1 MARGEITQFGFL
13 IFPGFPMAC
22 LTSMIEPL
30 RAANEIAGRTA
41 FDWKVVSEDGK
52 RVEASAKVW
61 FEPDLVLDDCDG
73 LEHLFLL
80 SGPSSKFVEPVTSD
94 GKLRKLARH
103 GAVIGAVSGGVF
115 PLARSGLLEGHTASV
130 HWCYEAAFATE
141 FPNLDATEDVIAIN
155 GRRMT
160 ASGAAAAFD
169 LSLHLIEASLGA
181 GVATEVACWFQHP
194 LVRGQGVS
202 QRKPTFA
209 AESTNDMLPD
219 AIRQA
224 IAIFAEN
231 LEDPLNIADVAN
243 AVGVSVRQ
251 LERLFSK
258 STGRTAFH
266 HYKSLRMNK
275 ARQLLLYSNETMRQI
290 ALSVG
295 YSSVSSMG
303 RTYMD
308 VFGISPEEDRQ
319 RVNMFRVRDNTIA
332 PSAEKAAPS

>member
-1 MARGEITQFGFL
+1 MTRDEIIQLGFL

-30 RAANEIAGRTA
+30 RAANEIAGKTA
-41 FDWKVVSEDGK
+41 FGWKLVSEGGN

-61 FEPDLVLDDCDG
+61 FEPDMALEDCGG
-73 LEHLFLL
+73 LAHLILL
-80 SGPSSKFVEPVTSD
+80 SGPSSKFADPVPSE

-130 HWCYEAAFATE
+130 HWCYEAAFAAE
-141 FPNLDATEDVIAIN
+141 FPDVDATEDVIVVG

-169 LSLHLIEASLGA
+169 LSLHLVEASLGA

-202 QRKPTFA
+202 QRKPTYA
-209 AESTNDMLPD
+209 AESTNDMLPEVV
-219 AIRQA
+219 RQSVEL
-224 IAIFAEN
+224 FTQN
-231 LEDPLNIADVAN
+231 LEDPINIADVADM
-243 AVGVSVRQ
+243 VGVSVRQ
-251 LERLFSK
+251 LERIFYK
-258 STGRTAFH
+258 ATGKTPFH
-266 HYKSLRMNK
+266 YYRSMRMHK
-275 ARQLLLYSNETMRQI
+275 ARQLLHYSKETMGQI
-290 ALSVG
+290 ALAVG
-295 YSSVSSMG
+295 CSTTSAMSRAY
-303 RTYMD
+303 TE
-308 VFGISPEEDRQ
+308 VFGISPQEDRN

-332 PSAEKAAPS
+332 PSA